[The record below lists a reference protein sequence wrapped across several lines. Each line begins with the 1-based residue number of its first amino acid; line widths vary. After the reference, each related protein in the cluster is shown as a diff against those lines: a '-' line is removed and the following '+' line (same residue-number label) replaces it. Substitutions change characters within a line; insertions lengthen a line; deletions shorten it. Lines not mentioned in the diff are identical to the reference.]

1 MAATTKSETP
11 NVAVIGV
18 GGWGRNL
25 ARNLN
30 QLGAL
35 CAIADSDQL
44 NLAPL
49 AAELSK
55 VDTHADYQEALKDTS
70 IDAVVI
76 ATPVPTHYDIAR
88 AAIEAGKDVFVE
100 KPITLEASEA
110 WKLVALA
117 EQHQSLLM
125 VGHLLLFQPAI
136 PWLRDYLAEG
146 NIGTVHSIHQ
156 KRLGLGRAR
165 SHENALWCLGSH
177 DIAVQRLLFPERTI
191 EQITAHGQAILQA
204 GIEDDCHLNISYSGG
219 LESHLHCSWLW
230 PNRDRALMII
240 GSDGIIEYDEIEQV
254 ITLHRKGIDDAL
266 VNIDNGSETI
276 QRGHDQPLR
285 LEMEHFIAC
294 IQRREECLCDGRFG
308 AEVVDIMAKAG
319 EQLKSKQN

>member
-254 ITLHRKGIDDAL
+254 ITLHLSLIH
-266 VNIDNGSETI
+266 I
-276 QRGHDQPLR
+276 
-285 LEMEHFIAC
+285 
-294 IQRREECLCDGRFG
+294 
-308 AEVVDIMAKAG
+308 
-319 EQLKSKQN
+319 